1 MNEKNIIKFHAH
13 LVAQASPEFQSATAD
28 WKENMRFY
36 MDEYNFQNKIDWQTK
51 IKDPIVDNLVVRMS
65 NFFVRILMSTD
76 NKYFTVEHTD
86 KKVQSGLN
94 KLLEQSLIHNRFPLV
109 FGDALKMA
117 LLTSPYITKIKY
129 TYEEESY
136 PQYNEKTGDIESQES
151 VIGRV
156 NIEPVSPFN
165 IMVDPNGESYIIESK
180 SCSVADYQSLAKVD
194 NWNKT
199 KTILQES
206 VNKAQGSDEAYVTDV
221 KLDYV
226 YSKFISDE
234 QGRVLDT
241 NIHYVIVN
249 KKHVVYYGKN
259 TLPNGNFPYCM
270 GFPMKVLQGRY
281 GRGYITKLRSL
292 LSSYVES
299 MNLLLDAFTISTL
312 GVYEVV
318 TSNIESGKA
327 HLFGSVV
334 PGRMYPVSA
343 PNTINQ
349 VYNNSLNPNAVNL
362 LFTIDR
368 LIQNRS
374 FQNEFFQGAPTSK
387 GRPTASEVA
396 TKTQETSSF
405 FTDIASEIERSI
417 IEPSLELLLHTEL
430 MYMDDDAHAP
440 MFTEDETDSS
450 VLHLLSMSFNERMQ
464 LIKDARIRVRGIS
477 GKVMKMSNFN
487 KLMQIV
493 NVIGNMPEVAQAID
507 PAKFVQRIFESF
519 DESPEDLLNMEK
531 IQNVNQQPQPTPGTV
546 PEGAPPGQGPEQG
559 MADLSQM
566 PGMGIPDME
575 GQGSEEE
582 QLQEVLANVRRS
594 QNTGTR

>member
-1 MNEKNIIKFHAH
+1 
-13 LVAQASPEFQSATAD
+13 
-28 WKENMRFY
+28 
-36 MDEYNFQNKIDWQTK
+36 
-51 IKDPIVDNLVVRMS
+51 
-65 NFFVRILMSTD
+65 
-76 NKYFTVEHTD
+76 
-86 KKVQSGLN
+86 
-94 KLLEQSLIHNRFPLV
+94 
-109 FGDALKMA
+109 
-117 LLTSPYITKIKY
+117 
-129 TYEEESY
+129 
-136 PQYNEKTGDIESQES
+136 
-151 VIGRV
+151 
-156 NIEPVSPFN
+156 
-165 IMVDPNGESYIIESK
+165 
-180 SCSVADYQSLAKVD
+180 
-194 NWNKT
+194 
-199 KTILQES
+199 
-206 VNKAQGSDEAYVTDV
+206 
-221 KLDYV
+221 
-226 YSKFISDE
+226 
-234 QGRVLDT
+234 
-241 NIHYVIVN
+241 
-249 KKHVVYYGKN
+249 
-259 TLPNGNFPYCM
+259 
-270 GFPMKVLQGRY
+270 MKVLQGRY

>member
-1 MNEKNIIKFHAH
+1 MNEKDIIKFHAH
-13 LVAQASPEFQSATAD
+13 IKAAAESEFDMASAE

-36 MDEYNFQNKIDWQTK
+36 MDEYSFQNKIDWQTK

-65 NFFVRILMSTD
+65 NYFVRILMSTD
-76 NKYFTVEHTD
+76 NKYFTVEHPD
-86 KKVQSGLN
+86 KNIQTGLN
-94 KLLEQSLIHNRFPLV
+94 KLLEQSLIQNRFPLV

-117 LLTSPYITKIKY
+117 LLTAPYITKINY
-129 TYEEESY
+129 TYTEETY
-136 PQYNEKTGDIESQES
+136 PQFNETNGEIEAQKET
-151 VIGRV
+151 VGRV
-156 NIEPVSPFN
+156 NIKPVNPFN
-165 IMVDPNGESYIIESK
+165 VMMDPDGNNYIIETK
-180 SCSVADYQSLAKVD
+180 RCSVAEYQALARVN

-206 VNKAQGSDEAYVTDV
+206 VNKSEGDVDYVSDV

-226 YSKFISDE
+226 YSKFISDARG
-234 QGRVLDT
+234 QVLDEH
-241 NIHYVIVN
+241 IHYVVAN
-249 KKHVVYYGKN
+249 DKHVVYYGKN
-259 TLPNGNFPYCM
+259 NLPNGQFPYCV

-318 TSNIESGKA
+318 TANIESGKA

-349 VYNNSLNPNAVNL
+349 VYNNALNPNAVNL

-417 IEPSLELLLHTEL
+417 IEPSLQTLLHTEL
-430 MYMDDDAHAP
+430 MYMDDDFHAP
-440 MFTEDETDSS
+440 LFTEDETDKA
-450 VLHLLSMSFNERMQ
+450 VVTLLGMSFNERMK
-464 LIKDARIRVRGIS
+464 LVKDARIRVRGVS

-493 NVIGNMPEVAQAID
+493 NVIGNMPKVANAVD
-507 PAKFVQRIFESF
+507 PTKFVRRIFESF
-519 DESPEDLLNMEK
+519 DEAPEDLLNMEM
-531 IQNVNQQPQPTPGTV
+531 IENVNQPEGTV
-546 PEGAPPGQGPEQG
+546 PETPPQGPAMPGMPGGLNGQGPASPQG
-559 MADLSQM
+559 DEAQ
-566 PGMGIPDME
+566 
-575 GQGSEEE
+575 Q
-582 QLQEVLANVRRS
+582 QLEEVLRNVRRN
-594 QNTGTR
+594 QRQQ

>member
-1 MNEKNIIKFHAH
+1 MNERNLIKFYSH
-13 LVAQASPEFQSATAD
+13 LLNQAQPEWHSASAE

-36 MDEYNFQNKIDWQTK
+36 MDEYSFQNKIDWQTK

-76 NKYFTVEHTD
+76 NKYFTVEHPD
-86 KKVQSGLN
+86 KNVQAGLN
-94 KLLEQSLIHNRFPLV
+94 KLLEQSLIHNIFPLV

-129 TYEEESY
+129 SYEEESY
-136 PQYNEKTGDIESQES
+136 PQFNEKTGDIEPVKET
-151 VIGRV
+151 VGRV
-156 NIEPVSPFN
+156 KIQPVSPFDLV
-165 IMVDPNGESYIIESK
+165 MDPDGENYVIETKHCTVGEYQNLSRVNNWKKTSTII
-180 SCSVADYQSLAKVD
+180 
-194 NWNKT
+194 
-199 KTILQES
+199 QES
-206 VNKAQGSDEAYVTDV
+206 ANKAQDGSGGYVTDI
-221 KLDYV
+221 KLSYV
-226 YSKFISDE
+226 YTKFVADAQGKTIDE
-234 QGRVLDT
+234 NV
-241 NIHYVIVN
+241 HFVVVN
-249 KKHVVYYGKN
+249 DKHVVYYGKN
-259 TLPNGNFPYCM
+259 NLPNGKFPYSI

-318 TSNIESGKA
+318 TANIESGKA

-349 VYNNSLNPNAVNL
+349 VYNQSLNPNAVNL

-374 FQNEFFQGAPTSK
+374 FQNEFFQGQPTSK
-387 GRPTASEVA
+387 GRPTASEINQ
-396 TKTQETSSF
+396 KSQDTSSF

-417 IEPSLELLLHTEL
+417 IEPSLELLLNTEL
-430 MYMDDDAHAP
+430 MYMDDDYHVP
-440 MFTEDETDSS
+440 LFTEDEQDISITS
-450 VLHLLSMSFNERMQ
+450 LLSKSFNERMQ
-464 LIKDARIRVRGIS
+464 LVKDARIRVRGIS
-477 GKVMKMSNFN
+477 GKVLKMSNFQ

-493 NVIGNMPEVAQAID
+493 NVIGNMPQVAQAID

-519 DESPEDLLNMEK
+519 DEAPEDLLNMEM
-531 IQNVNQQPQPTPGTV
+531 IQNVNQPQPPGTNGQA
-546 PEGAPPGQGPEQG
+546 PEGA
-559 MADLSQM
+559 LSDI
-566 PGMGIPDME
+566 PGMGQVGNEPTDE
-575 GQGSEEE
+575 GAA
-582 QLQEVLANVRRS
+582 QLQEVLANVRR
-594 QNTGTR
+594 QQGQG